1 MSCSQGLN
9 TPGLGKCGTHALA
22 PFPSR
27 MGSSGS
33 GKPAVGKWPGLGPGC
48 LTEPFSSFSHTHT
61 HWIWGCGSQ
70 GILVKRSSIEGFRE
84 ASQVCVGQEGG
95 SKVCCVCNVF

>member
-22 PFPSR
+22 PFPPR
-27 MGSSGS
+27 MGSS
-33 GKPAVGKWPGLGPGC
+33 AVGKWRGLGPVC
-48 LTEPFSSFSHTHT
+48 LTEPLSSFSHTHT

-70 GILVKRSSIEGFRE
+70 GILVKRSSIEGFGE
-84 ASQVCVGQEGG
+84 ASQVCVGQG
-95 SKVCCVCNVF
+95 V